1 MNKGIETSYKLS
13 LLDICLPDYFQ
24 GFRETESAEL
34 LSIPID
40 NSMTPQQVYK
50 CLYEYWESTEG
61 PLDDSWAF
69 ESAMRSFFGQFTGN
83 MDCTRED
90 FAACMGMN
98 YASPIPEDDYSTE
111 PVYAYFKLESE

>member
-69 ESAMRSFFGQFTGN
+69 ESAMRSLFGQFTGN
-83 MDCTRED
+83 MECTQED
-90 FAACMGMN
+90 FAACMGMS
-98 YASPIPEDDYSTE
+98 YAAPINEEDYSTE
-111 PVYAYFKLESE
+111 SVYAYFKLESE